1 MREQNQHPPPP
12 TSNLSFSP
20 PFLPSFLL
28 LSPPPTPPP
37 KKQQQQYGP
46 VAYHKQSLANLD
58 AACAATG
65 KSCAVIVDT
74 LGRELLVKREST
86 LNADG
91 WPVIGEPV
99 EVVAGSGVTVTT
111 KCEGGAAAMT
121 SSVLPTA
128 APELAAM
135 CRPGDQLFVGRYLV
149 NGAETSSLY
158 LEVSSVDAAT
168 GAVECVAL
176 NDATLSGQLTII
188 HSDASSGVGGNE
200 SKSGE
205 ASAFGG
211 MSSTQAKQLPLFA
224 PSDLPALK
232 EIAASRAVD
241 FVALTY
247 TCSADDVATAR
258 EAVDAL
264 GLSGT
269 KLIAKVENRLG
280 LDNFAG
286 IAEAA
291 DAVALSRG
299 NLGMDVPAPK
309 MAAVQKAAI
318 AACNLLGKPCVLT
331 RLVDTMVSAP
341 RCTRAEATDVANA
354 VLDGV
359 DALMLGAETLR
370 GAYPAET
377 VRTVLSIA
385 RQAELAFDHAS
396 HFDGLME
403 AVTSDAIVGEG
414 EASAAYGAAAGGMKK
429 VSSFGSIPRQAQG
442 ATDGSIPSRLNY
454 VSGSRSS
461 NNYHGAALPKVEAM
475 ASTAVRAAEKIDAA
489 LLIVFA
495 YTGRTTSLVA
505 KYRPKMPVFTVVVPS
520 ADGSGTGASASSSDG
535 KDGGSSMLE
544 RQFNLLR
551 GVLPATGALSSA
563 GEGATAISENMLVA
577 AVRDAAAR
585 GLLAG
590 GEPIVAVM
598 QHRGDLV
605 LKIAA
610 ADATAQGLCPRGGA
624 ESTADLVALS
634 AA

>member
-1 MREQNQHPPPP
+1 M
-12 TSNLSFSP
+12 
-20 PFLPSFLL
+20 
-28 LSPPPTPPP
+28 
-37 KKQQQQYGP
+37 
-46 VAYHKQSLANLD
+46 
-58 AACAATG
+58 
-65 KSCAVIVDT
+65 IVDT

-99 EVVAGSGVTVTT
+99 EVAAGSTVTVTT
-111 KCEGGAAAMT
+111 KCDGGSATMT

-135 CRPGDQLFVGRYLV
+135 CHQGDQLFVGRYLV

-200 SKSGE
+200 NA
-205 ASAFGG
+205 ASARENGGKAASFGG
-211 MSSTQAKQLPLFA
+211 MSSTQAMQLPLFA
-224 PSDLPALK
+224 PTDLPSLK

-385 RQAELAFDHAS
+385 RQAEMAFDHAS

-403 AVTSDAIVGEG
+403 AVSSDAVVGEV
-414 EASAAYGAAAGGMKK
+414 EAAAAQASAAGMKK
-429 VSSFGSIPRQAQG
+429 VSSFGSIPRQAPG
-442 ATDGSIPSRLNY
+442 VTDGSIPSRLNFA
-454 VSGSRSS
+454 SGNSS
-461 NNYHGAALPKVEAM
+461 TNTGNYHGAALPKVEAM

-520 ADGSGTGASASSSDG
+520 ANAEGGGGGGGGGDASSS
-535 KDGGSSMLE
+535 STMLE

-551 GVLPATGALSSA
+551 GVLPATGTLSSA
-563 GEGATAISENMLVA
+563 GECATAISENMLIA

-585 GLLAG
+585 GLLVG
-590 GEPIVAVM
+590 GDPVVAVM

-634 AA
+634 PAA

>member
-1 MREQNQHPPPP
+1 M
-12 TSNLSFSP
+12 
-20 PFLPSFLL
+20 
-28 LSPPPTPPP
+28 
-37 KKQQQQYGP
+37 
-46 VAYHKQSLANLD
+46 
-58 AACAATG
+58 
-65 KSCAVIVDT
+65 
-74 LGRELLVKREST
+74 
-86 LNADG
+86 
-91 WPVIGEPV
+91 
-99 EVVAGSGVTVTT
+99 
-111 KCEGGAAAMT
+111 
-121 SSVLPTA
+121 
-128 APELAAM
+128 
-135 CRPGDQLFVGRYLV
+135 
-149 NGAETSSLY
+149 
-158 LEVSSVDAAT
+158 
-168 GAVECVAL
+168 
-176 NDATLSGQLTII
+176 
-188 HSDASSGVGGNE
+188 
-200 SKSGE
+200 

-224 PSDLPALK
+224 PTDLPALK

-299 NLGMDVPAPK
+299 NLGMDMPAPK

-403 AVTSDAIVGEG
+403 AVSSDADRRRGRGRGGAGERRG
-414 EASAAYGAAAGGMKK
+414 GNEEGLLVRVHPAPGAGRRPTDR
-429 VSSFGSIPRQAQG
+429 SLRGSI
-442 ATDGSIPSRLNY
+442 SL
-454 VSGSRSS
+454 SGSRSSS

-505 KYRPKMPVFTVVVPS
+505 KYRPKMPVFTVVVP
-520 ADGSGTGASASSSDG
+520 
-535 KDGGSSMLE
+535 
-544 RQFNLLR
+544 
-551 GVLPATGALSSA
+551 
-563 GEGATAISENMLVA
+563 
-577 AVRDAAAR
+577 
-585 GLLAG
+585 
-590 GEPIVAVM
+590 
-598 QHRGDLV
+598 
-605 LKIAA
+605 
-610 ADATAQGLCPRGGA
+610 
-624 ESTADLVALS
+624 
-634 AA
+634 

>member
-1 MREQNQHPPPP
+1 M
-12 TSNLSFSP
+12 
-20 PFLPSFLL
+20 
-28 LSPPPTPPP
+28 
-37 KKQQQQYGP
+37 
-46 VAYHKQSLANLD
+46 
-58 AACAATG
+58 
-65 KSCAVIVDT
+65 
-74 LGRELLVKREST
+74 KREST
-86 LNADG
+86 LSADG

-99 EVVAGSGVTVTT
+99 DVSAGSSVTVTT
-111 KCEGGAAAMT
+111 RCKGGAAAAAVMT

-135 CRPGDQLFVGRYLV
+135 CHPGDQLFVGRYLV
-149 NGAETSSLY
+149 SGAETSSLY
-158 LEVSSVDAAT
+158 LEVAVVDAAT
-168 GAVECVAL
+168 GAIECVAL

-200 SKSGE
+200 SKSEG
-205 ASAFGG
+205 SGSRAFGG
-211 MSSTQAKQLPLFA
+211 MSSTQAKQLPLFP
-224 PSDLPALK
+224 PSDLPALGD
-232 EIAASRAVD
+232 ISGSHDVD

-258 EAVDAL
+258 EALDAL

-299 NLGMDVPAPK
+299 NLGMDIPAPK

-385 RQAELAFDHAS
+385 KQAELAFDHAS

-403 AVTSDAIVGEG
+403 AVSSDAVVGEV
-414 EASAAYGAAAGGMKK
+414 EAAAAQASAAGMKK

-442 ATDGSIPSRLNY
+442 VTDGSIPSRLNFA
-454 VSGSRSS
+454 SGSKSK
-461 NNYHGAALPKVEAM
+461 NYHGAALPKVEAM
-475 ASTAVRAAEKIDAA
+475 ASTAVRAAEKINAA

-520 ADGSGTGASASSSDG
+520 ADGSGASSSSG
-535 KDGGSSMLE
+535 GSNRSKGGSSMLE

-551 GVLPATGALSSA
+551 GVLPATGALSS

-585 GLLAG
+585 GLLVG
-590 GEPIVAVM
+590 GDHVVAVM
-598 QHRGDLV
+598 QYRGDLV

-610 ADATAQGLCPRGGA
+610 ADETAQGLCPRGGV

-634 AA
+634 NAA

>member
-1 MREQNQHPPPP
+1 M
-12 TSNLSFSP
+12 
-20 PFLPSFLL
+20 
-28 LSPPPTPPP
+28 
-37 KKQQQQYGP
+37 
-46 VAYHKQSLANLD
+46 
-58 AACAATG
+58 
-65 KSCAVIVDT
+65 IVDT

-99 EVVAGSGVTVTT
+99 EVATGSSVTVTT

-135 CRPGDQLFVGRYLV
+135 CQPGDQLFVGRYLV

-158 LEVSSVDAAT
+158 LEVSAVDAST
-168 GAVECVAL
+168 GAIECVAL

-200 SKSGE
+200 STKNEGK
-205 ASAFGG
+205 AFGG
-211 MSSTQAKQLPLFA
+211 MSQTQAKQLPLFA
-224 PSDLPALK
+224 PTDLAALK
-232 EIAASRAVD
+232 EIAESRAVD

-247 TCSADDVATAR
+247 TCSAEDVATAR

-403 AVTSDAIVGEG
+403 AVSSDAVVDEV
-414 EASAAYGAAAGGMKK
+414 EAAAAQASAAGMKK

-442 ATDGSIPSRLNY
+442 VTDGSIPSRLNFA
-454 VSGSRSS
+454 SGNRSNQ
-461 NNYHGAALPKVEAM
+461 NNYTGAALPKVEAM
-475 ASTAVRAAEKIDAA
+475 ASTAVRAAEKINAA

-520 ADGSGTGASASSSDG
+520 ADGNGASAPASSSSSS
-535 KDGGSSMLE
+535 KDGSSMLE

-551 GVLPATGALSSA
+551 GVLPATGALSS

-585 GLLAG
+585 GLLVG